1 MKRLGLVLLLFPL
14 LLEAP
19 LEAQSTGVNSLSPT
33 DTNTLYAREEFRI
46 GVQAYNRFAFNEAIL
61 SFEKALSYLP
71 GEPLLMDWL
80 GRAYYR
86 SGLEATALSVW
97 TNSAQAYG
105 ISSPEAI
112 LLGSRIETVRNR
124 RSLLPLVEDNVRYVA
139 SGRYPG
145 RSGNMVYFK
154 QPTSILPLD
163 DGSVWVV
170 AYGSN
175 ELVRIDING
184 VIRQRAR
191 GPSGPLNGF
200 NRPYDIVRGLDGRMY
215 VSEYQGGRVSILSSN
230 GDWLSYIGE
239 KGRDNGM
246 FVGPQNLAIDE
257 EGYLYVVDYGNRR
270 ISKFDPDGGFILSFG
285 NRTAFFPGFLSPTG
299 IAAKDGMVYVA
310 DNATK
315 QIYRFD
321 RNGIYQDV
329 FVKEGLSGPE
339 SLRFL
344 PDGALLVA
352 DTNRILVIELDSAL
366 VRELGMAG
374 NSSVRIV
381 GAEMDKNGNVLA
393 ANFQGDEVS
402 VMTRLNDMAAGLFV
416 QIDRVVAT
424 SFPIVTLE
432 VTVQD
437 RLRRPI
443 IGLDARNFLL
453 SEEGRTV
460 IEQSFIGAGYRANTA
475 DISVL
480 IERSNLTLDAQ
491 LDMEV
496 ALRDIRANLSG
507 KLVSL
512 VSASEQ
518 PLKEQ
523 VSELA
528 AEVARAAR
536 GNPASYSQ
544 NWRFDLGLRLAAS
557 DLLPMEKKRAV
568 VFVGSGNLGEL
579 AFEQYSLSELAS
591 YLANNGIIFY
601 AIMVGG
607 NQAGEELRY
616 LCNQTGGEVL
626 SLYQPQGIGPAI
638 RDIAATPSGTYIL
651 SYRSQLSTDFG
662 LAYLPVEAEVY
673 LMERSGRDSI
683 GYFSSLE

>member
-1 MKRLGLVLLLFPL
+1 VKRLCLVFLLFPL
-14 LLEAP
+14 LVKMP
-19 LEAQSTGVNSLSPT
+19 LEAQATGVNSLSPT
-33 DTNTLYAREEFRI
+33 DMNTLYAREEFRI
-46 GVQAYNRFAFNEAIL
+46 GVQAYNRFAFNDAIL
-61 SFEKALSYLP
+61 SFEHALAYLP

-86 SGLEATALSVW
+86 SGLEATALRVW
-97 TNSAQAYG
+97 SNSAQVYG
-105 ISSPEAI
+105 TSSPEAI

-124 RSLLPLVEDNVRYVA
+124 RSLLPLVEDNVRYVP
-139 SGRYPG
+139 SGQYPG
-145 RSGNMVYFK
+145 RSGTMVYFK

-163 DGSVWVV
+163 DGSAWVV

-184 VIRQRAR
+184 VIRQRVR
-191 GPSGPLNGF
+191 GPINGF
-200 NRPYDIVRGLDGRMY
+200 DRPYDIVRGLDGRMY
-215 VSEYQGGRVSILSSN
+215 VSEFLGGRVSILSSK
-230 GDWLSYIGE
+230 GEWLSYIGS
-239 KGRDNGM
+239 KGRENGM

-285 NRTAFFPGFLSPTG
+285 SKTTIFPGILSPTG
-299 IAAKDGMVYVA
+299 IAAKNGMVYVA

-321 RNGIYQDV
+321 RNGIYQDI

-352 DTNRILVIELDSAL
+352 DTNRILVIELDSAFI
-366 VRELGMAG
+366 RELGMAG

-381 GAEMDKNGNVLA
+381 GADMDKNGNVLA
-393 ANFQGDEVS
+393 ANFQSDEVL
-402 VMTRLNDMAAGLFV
+402 VMTRFNDMAAGLFV
-416 QIDRVVAT
+416 QIDRVVT
-424 SFPIVTLE
+424 SSFPTVTLE

-443 IGLDARNFLL
+443 VGLDARNFLL
-453 SEEGRTV
+453 TEEGRVV

-507 KLVSL
+507 NLVSL
-512 VSASEQ
+512 VSAGEQ

-528 AEVARAAR
+528 TDIARTAR

-601 AIMVGG
+601 AIMLGD

-626 SLYQPQGIGPAI
+626 SLYQPQGIGPVI
-638 RDIAATPSGTYIL
+638 RNIAAAPSGTYIL
-651 SYRSQLSTDFG
+651 SYRSQLATDFG
-662 LAYLPVEAEVY
+662 RAYLPVEAEVY

-683 GYFSSLE
+683 GYFPPLE

>member
-1 MKRLGLVLLLFPL
+1 MKRLCLVLLLFPL
-14 LLEAP
+14 LLKAP
-19 LEAQSTGVNSLSPT
+19 LEAQSIDGNSLSPA
-33 DTNTLYAREEFRI
+33 DMNTLYAREEFRI

-61 SFEKALSYLP
+61 SFEQALSYLP
-71 GEPLLMDWL
+71 GEPLIMDWL

-86 SGLEATALSVW
+86 SGLEATALRVW
-97 TNSAQAYG
+97 SNSAQAYG
-105 ISSPEAI
+105 TSSPEAI

-145 RSGNMVYFK
+145 RSGDMVYFK
-154 QPTSILPLD
+154 QPTAILPLD
-163 DGSVWVV
+163 DGSAWVV

-184 VIRQRAR
+184 VIRQRVR
-191 GPSGPLNGF
+191 GPINGF
-200 NRPYDIVRGLDGRMY
+200 DRPYDIVRGLDGRMY
-215 VSEYQGGRVSILSSN
+215 VSEFRGGRVSILSAN
-230 GDWLSYIGE
+230 GDWLSYIGSTV
-239 KGRDNGM
+239 RDNGM
-246 FVGPQNLAIDE
+246 LVGPQNLAIDE

-285 NRTAFFPGFLSPTG
+285 SRTVLFPGLLSPTG

-321 RNGIYQDV
+321 RNGAYQEV

-381 GAEMDKNGNVLA
+381 GAEMDKNGNVLV

-416 QIDRVVAT
+416 QIDRVFAS
-424 SFPIVTLE
+424 SFPTVTVE

-443 IGLDARNFLL
+443 VGLDARNFLL
-453 SEEGRTV
+453 SEEGRAV

-480 IERSNLTLDAQ
+480 MERSNLTLGAQ

-496 ALRDIRANLSG
+496 ALKDIRANLSG
-507 KLVSL
+507 NLVSL
-512 VSASEQ
+512 VSAGEE
-518 PLKEQ
+518 PVKER
-523 VSELA
+523 VSELTA
-528 AEVARAAR
+528 DVASAAR

-544 NWRFDLGLRLAAS
+544 NWRFDLGLRLAAT
-557 DLLPMEKKRAV
+557 DLLPMDKKRAV

-601 AIMVGG
+601 AIMLGG

-616 LCNQTGGEVL
+616 LCNQTGGEAL
-626 SLYQPQGIGPAI
+626 SLYQPQGIGPVI

-651 SYRSQLSTDFG
+651 RYRSQLPTDFG
-662 LAYLPVEAEVY
+662 RAYLPVEAEVY

-683 GYFSSLE
+683 GYFPPLE